1 MKENEKEDKP
11 LRNTISF
18 GKNLNRNLKN
28 ENLDNRIRSSSL
40 SSNKLLENF
49 IPKLKPIMA
58 NINPSPITLINKEE
72 TKIEE
77 ENFRIETTKRSSQ
90 KLKLLKIKSM
100 RLGEEINERIG
111 KSDEYFCHGLPCEV
125 SDSSDTES
133 KERDNKIN
141 KNNDINKDKNDNN
154 ITKIKKNVNYCI
166 GKLRRKMDKIR
177 NSINIKTYKD
187 DSNIENY
194 RNKCAQKIINQIKM
208 EKMNEFWKSKNK
220 SVSFNFKKFK
230 PPILGFLQMNEASAN
245 STLSSCN
252 ISEI

>member
-1 MKENEKEDKP
+1 
-11 LRNTISF
+11 
-18 GKNLNRNLKN
+18 
-28 ENLDNRIRSSSL
+28 
-40 SSNKLLENF
+40 
-49 IPKLKPIMA
+49 
-58 NINPSPITLINKEE
+58 
-72 TKIEE
+72 
-77 ENFRIETTKRSSQ
+77 
-90 KLKLLKIKSM
+90 M

-111 KSDEYFCHGLPCEV
+111 KSDEDFYHKLPCEV

-133 KERDNKIN
+133 KERDNKLN
-141 KNNDINKDKNDNN
+141 KNNDINKTNKDKNDNN

-177 NSINIKTYKD
+177 NSINIKTYLD
-187 DSNIENY
+187 DSIIENY
-194 RNKCAQKIINQIKM
+194 KNKCAQKIINQIKL

-220 SVSFNFKKFK
+220 SVGFNFKKFK